1 MFSKNFELAF
11 DERLFLD
18 EYRLLHPGQDTDG
31 DASAREIY
39 DREPL
44 ARLLSP
50 NSQFD
55 EVWYRREYGDVA
67 EAIASG
73 ELLSGFAHFC
83 DHGYAEG
90 RMPSGWWLTSRA
102 GRVRSILPDGATVG
116 DDLRRDVEAT
126 ALMAALPFIDEK
138 LFVRDYGLRPQV
150 VGAARTSATE
160 AMAEEFDPDFYIG
173 QLPGDEPPPAKHAA
187 FSHYLTR
194 GQRLGLSPNAGFD
207 ERFYLAYYKDVR
219 DAVRAGKLKSG
230 FQHFVL
236 AGRKEGRLPIHDPI
250 AMLEHALPGVTAPE
264 LVRRAA
270 DMAQRLRS
278 PRVIVRGHGQR
289 STWVFLPR
297 LDPDFIYAGYRALF
311 EFIVALTSQGGF
323 ADRRLR
329 FVVTEQAT
337 ANIEYFIHRTKD
349 QRLVACLRGAD
360 VVHWPNLD
368 EICVTADDCF
378 VAYSAWDAHLASPIA
393 TRTNNP
399 RVLQLIQEY
408 EPIFYEHNSF
418 HAMVDAAFR
427 LPGFP
432 VFNSA
437 GLADYFRRNRIGLFA
452 AHPDAVEGR
461 DFLTFPHVIT
471 ATRCATVDEMAAR
484 DRHTCLVYARPERHA
499 SRNLFEI
506 VLLALRQACQLGV
519 FDESWRFLGV
529 GTMGTKDPV
538 PLAAGHVLE
547 LLPKQSEAEYSKL
560 LTDTDLGISFMYAPH
575 PSVVPYE
582 MCSAG
587 AVVVTNCYGTRD
599 AAYFSDI
606 SRNFVSCQPDV
617 HSAAEAIREAV
628 GRVADHADRVA
639 NAYRPSRTRWAD
651 VFDAAFVEACEQGMK
666 GTQPSTPSAT
676 GRRTEVAHPE
686 RNKVKTA

>member
-1 MFSKNFELAF
+1 MASTNFDLAF

-18 EYRLLHPGQDTDG
+18 RYRLFRVDG
-31 DASAREIY
+31 ETGGNASAREIY
-39 DREPL
+39 SREPL
-44 ARLLSP
+44 ARLVSP
-50 NSQFD
+50 NPQFD

-90 RMPSGWWLTSRA
+90 RMPSGWWLTSRN
-102 GRVRSILPDGATVG
+102 GRIRSILPDGATVG

-126 ALMAALPFIDEK
+126 ALMAALPFIDER

-150 VGAARTSATE
+150 VVASHSSAME
-160 AMAEEFDPDFYIG
+160 AMADEFDPDFYID
-173 QLPGDEPPPAKHAA
+173 QLPPDEPPPAKHAA
-187 FSHYLTR
+187 FSHYLTT
-194 GQRLGLSPNAGFD
+194 GQRRGLSPHAGFN
-207 ERFYLAYYKDVR
+207 ERFYLAYYTDVR
-219 DAVRAGKLKSG
+219 DAIRAGWLKSG
-230 FQHFVL
+230 FEHFVL
-236 AGRKEGRLPIHDPI
+236 TGRKEGRLPAHDPV
-250 AMLEHALPGVTAPE
+250 AVLEHALPGVTSPE
-264 LVRRAA
+264 LIRRAT

-311 EFIVALTSQGGF
+311 ELIVALTSQGGF

-329 FVVTEQAT
+329 LVVTEQAA

-349 QRLVACLRGAD
+349 QRLVTCLRGAD
-360 VVHWPNLD
+360 VVHWPKLD

-393 TRTNNP
+393 IRTNNP
-399 RVLQLIQEY
+399 HVLQLIQEY

-452 AHPDAVEGR
+452 AHPDAVEGQ

-471 ATRCATVDEMAAR
+471 AARCATTAEMAAR
-484 DRHTCLVYARPERHA
+484 DRHVCLVYARPERHA

-506 VLLALRQACQLGV
+506 VLLALRQACQLGA
-519 FDESWRFLGV
+519 FDDSWRFLGV

-560 LTDTDLGISFMYAPH
+560 LTSTDLGISFMYAPH

-587 AVVVTNCYGTRD
+587 AVVVTNFYGTRD
-599 AAYFSDI
+599 AAYFSNI
-606 SRNFVSCQPDV
+606 SRNFVACQPDLD
-617 HSAAEAIREAV
+617 SAAEAIREAV
-628 GRVADHADRVA
+628 GRVAHHADRVA

-651 VFDAAFVEACEQGMK
+651 VFDKDFVEACERGMK
-666 GTQPSTPSAT
+666 SRQSPLSA
-676 GRRTEVAHPE
+676 GLGQ
-686 RNKVKTA
+686 RNALEPTNHEEALTR